1 MKKSFLCAC
10 LVFSLFMF
18 TGCNRVTLKCE
29 KTIEED
35 IIFKEGNQKISVV
48 FKDDAISKLDYYTSY
63 TFTDD
68 SIGKDNELVDKMSE
82 SVSSEWSEITGK
94 DGVYFSISKNNTGFD
109 SKLKINF
116 SKLNVEDKKK
126 VYIINYKGSYSTI
139 KKDLEN
145 GGYICK

>member
-18 TGCNRVTLKCE
+18 TGCSRVTLKCE
-29 KTIEED
+29 KESEEN
-35 IIFKEGNQKISVV
+35 IIFNEAKQKITVG
-48 FKDDAISKLDYYTSY
+48 FKDDVIYKLDYYTSY
-63 TFTDD
+63 NFTDD
-68 SIGKDNELVDKMSE
+68 SIGKDNELIDKMAE

-94 DGVYFSISKNNTGFD
+94 DGVYYSISKNDTGFT

-116 SKLNVEDKKK
+116 NKLSVEDKKK
-126 VYIINYKGSYSTI
+126 VYLINYKGSYSTI

-145 GGYICK
+145 SGYSCK